1 VAQIFHPR
9 FTLILQ
15 LALLGTF
22 SAIGIALLVY
32 RVNIRSGPALSSP
45 VEQPVAFSHK
55 HHVRDD
61 GIDCRYCH
69 VSVETSA
76 FAGIPPLSPCMTC
89 HSQLF
94 TKSPMLAP
102 LVDAFRGTRPLRW
115 NRVHKLPDFV
125 FFNHSIH
132 IAKGVGCVTCHGRID
147 EMPLTRRVVSLDMQW
162 CLDCH
167 RAPEKYLRP
176 REHVFD
182 MDWPAPTNQLEAGR
196 MLKTANRIRS
206 AVELTD
212 CSICHR

>member
-1 VAQIFHPR
+1 
-9 FTLILQ
+9 
-15 LALLGTF
+15 
-22 SAIGIALLVY
+22 
-32 RVNIRSGPALSSP
+32 
-45 VEQPVAFSHK
+45 
-55 HHVRDD
+55 
-61 GIDCRYCH
+61 
-69 VSVETSA
+69 
-76 FAGIPPLSPCMTC
+76 MTC